1 MTAARRVARRRPT
14 ARQAGA
20 GTLVVLALALGQW
33 IDARL
38 PETASASRPFEVPV
52 AVGGTAELR
61 TGDLE
66 VLGVTGS
73 PSVVVDGTTRVSPG
87 LFTVLEFTWTPRGR
101 SSSLTYA
108 ELRDG
113 AGRVLPITGGR
124 NTLSCSGGVTGM
136 PGRCTVVVEAAPDSL
151 PGAYIALGPDLRDS
165 SWDSLAVVD
174 LGIDTATIDGWA
186 SVTNPL
192 EVPAAGP
199 VEVAEGVQR

>member
-1 MTAARRVARRRPT
+1 MTTSRRAALRRPT

-38 PETASASRPFEVPV
+38 PETASASRPYEVPV

-66 VLGVTGS
+66 VLGVAGA

-87 LFTVLEFTWTPRGR
+87 LFTFVELAWTPRGR

-113 AGRVLPITGGR
+113 EGRVLPIAGGR
-124 NTLSCSGGVTGM
+124 NVLSCPGGVTGL
-136 PGRCTVVVEAAPDSL
+136 PGRCTVVVEAAPDTL
-151 PGAYIALGPDLRDS
+151 AGASIAVGPDLRDS
-165 SWDSLAVVD
+165 SWDSLAVID
-174 LGIDTATIDGWA
+174 LGIDTSTTDEWA
-186 SVTNPL
+186 GHTEPVHLPS
-192 EVPAAGP
+192 AGP
-199 VEVAEGVQR
+199 FEVAEGVRG